1 MCKLSNIKR
10 FMHSDFTEK
19 DKIDELNLAFDEICR
34 VLISS
39 DISYKLKDKN
49 TLQPSIVFTLNN
61 ITYTIS
67 FTDDFVIS
75 DSRIF
80 IMFDDIT
87 YLTYDSKEYLVLL
100 FNKNTIASILINRQ
114 RITVAE
120 KMLKK
125 ALNTRF
131 TGRIK

>member
-1 MCKLSNIKR
+1 
-10 FMHSDFTEK
+10 
-19 DKIDELNLAFDEICR
+19 
-34 VLISS
+34 
-39 DISYKLKDKN
+39 
-49 TLQPSIVFTLNN
+49 
-61 ITYTIS
+61 
-67 FTDDFVIS
+67 
-75 DSRIF
+75 
-80 IMFDDIT
+80 MFDDIT

-120 KMLKK
+120 KMRKK

>member
-19 DKIDELNLAFDEICR
+19 DKINELNLAFDEICR

-100 FNKNTIASILINRQ
+100 LNKNTIASILINRQ

-131 TGRIK
+131 TGKI

>member
-19 DKIDELNLAFDEICR
+19 DKINELNLAFDEICR

-125 ALNTRF
+125 S
-131 TGRIK
+131 IKY

>member
-19 DKIDELNLAFDEICR
+19 DKINELNLAFDEICR

>member
-19 DKIDELNLAFDEICR
+19 DKIHELNLAFDEICR

-100 FNKNTIASILINRQ
+100 LNKNTIASILINRQ

-131 TGRIK
+131 TGRVK